1 MARLLGIFCA
11 VLLALLVVAGA
22 PAHAQSWPTRGPSGA
37 VRAELA
43 GRAAAPAPPKTSR
56 SPTKP
61 EVVAAISKASQAT
74 GVDFAFLLAQA
85 HLESGLN
92 PDARARS
99 SSARGLYQFIDST
112 WLASF
117 ERNGA
122 RYGLPARPSRGALL
136 ALRSDPAAASVLAA
150 ADALDNGAVLER
162 VLGRAP
168 NATELYLAHFLGSG
182 GASRFLTVWQQ
193 APQTSAAELFPRQ
206 ARANRAIFHGSDGG
220 ARSLDEVLRA
230 LEAKIK
236 GGLAATADLHAVG
249 LSENAAVDNIST
261 CIEKPDGD
269 SSRLVGIEAT
279 AATRLSG
286 TAASEPKRMQNAAVN
301 TNRVAD
307 CGPGLIE
314 GKKSNNIAAI
324 SELTVT
330 FSRNFEV
337 GRSGTPPAP
346 TQPGFAPPLTQ
357 DTPCDHTAMCYT
369 ESMST
374 SIITRV
380 RDIVDSGKM
389 TRAGLARAAGLHANT
404 LRDAAEPDWN
414 PTAETLQ
421 KLEMFLDSND
431 QRPVLATIDEIID
444 EARNGRM
451 YILVDDEDRENE
463 GDLIIPAQM
472 ATPQAIN
479 FMATHGR
486 GLICLAL
493 TKYRVDHL
501 GLTPMSRNN
510 KESMQTA
517 FTISIEAKEGVTTG
531 ISAADRART
540 ISVAIDAAKGA
551 DDLVTPGHVFPLMA
565 RDGGTLVRAGH
576 TEAAVDIS
584 RLAGL
589 NPSGVICE
597 IMNEDGTMARLDDLI
612 TFARKHDLKIG
623 TIRDLIA
630 YRMRNDHLVER
641 LGERAF
647 TSDYGGQWR
656 MITYRD
662 RVAGSEA
669 YVLQKGHVIP
679 GEPTLARVHPIS
691 VFDDILGQPGS
702 RKRTLQRAMQAVG
715 EHGSGVIVIL
725 TGRVGTGEWQA
736 GEEQRNIGIGSQ
748 ILADLGISEM
758 VLLTN
763 SRPDLV
769 ALEGYGLTI
778 TDFHPIPE

>member
-1 MARLLGIFCA
+1 
-11 VLLALLVVAGA
+11 
-22 PAHAQSWPTRGPSGA
+22 
-37 VRAELA
+37 
-43 GRAAAPAPPKTSR
+43 
-56 SPTKP
+56 
-61 EVVAAISKASQAT
+61 VVAAIRKASERT
-74 GVDFAFLLAQA
+74 GVDFAYLLAQA

-92 PDARARS
+92 PDAKARS
-99 SSARGLYQFIDST
+99 SSAQGLYQFIEST
-112 WLASF
+112 WIASYQ
-117 ERNGA
+117 RNGA
-122 RYGLPARPSRGALL
+122 RYGLRDGASGRGSRAAML
-136 ALRSDPAAASVLAA
+136 ALRSDPSAAAVLAA
-150 ADALDNGAVLER
+150 ADALDNAAVLKP

-168 NATELYLAHFLGSG
+168 DHTELYLAHFLGSG
-182 GASRFLTVWQQ
+182 GAARFLTVWQR
-193 APQTSAAELFPRQ
+193 APGTSAAALFPRE
-206 ARANRAIFHGSDGG
+206 AKANRAIFFAAGG
-220 ARSLDEVLRA
+220 TPRSLAEVLNA
-230 LEAKIK
+230 VEAKVR
-236 GGLAATADLHAVG
+236 GGFAATADMHALAAAEEANLDTKITCFHDNG
-249 LSENAAVDNIST
+249 SPSSE
-261 CIEKPDGD
+261 
-269 SSRLVGIEAT
+269 
-279 AATRLSG
+279 
-286 TAASEPKRMQNAAVN
+286 
-301 TNRVAD
+301 
-307 CGPGLIE
+307 
-314 GKKSNNIAAI
+314 
-324 SELTVT
+324 
-330 FSRNFEV
+330 NFEV
-337 GRSGTPPAP
+337 GSGHGLQSLSHSVGSVAPALDRVPDASKAAQCSPKSASIDDAVNITHFPIFDGDIASSFSDDSNHPDGRAGRSASPVRYSPFP
-346 TQPGFAPPLTQ
+346 
-357 DTPCDHTAMCYT
+357 PCDHIAMCYMKP
-369 ESMST
+369 MST

-380 RDIVDSGKM
+380 RELVDSGKM

-493 TKYRVDHL
+493 TKERVDHL

-612 TFARKHDLKIG
+612 TFARRHDMKIG

-641 LGERAF
+641 LSERAF

-662 RVAGSEA
+662 RVAGAEA

-691 VFDDILGQPGS
+691 VFDDVLGQPGP

-715 EHGSGVIVIL
+715 DHGSGVIVIL

-748 ILADLGISEM
+748 ILADLGVSEM
-758 VLLTN
+758 VLLSN

-778 TDFHPIPE
+778 TDFQPIPE